1 MRFLRTGVALCA
13 LAGLWAGC
21 GGGDGNGN
29 GGDNTEALAYLGL
42 EVGRIWEYDV
52 EVGAAVLDG
61 WVEVV
66 KIDRE
71 FADGIE
77 AYQVELR
84 QNQNPVATR
93 WYQVTGDGLLLL
105 GEEAKEGTDWVERTF
120 LDSIEILPVPIE
132 NEQGIARQ
140 SWSSTSE
147 LEQGGSETHRFD
159 NNGKADQEV
168 PAGTFSAFHLI
179 HTRTDSEGGQHQY
192 DEYFAPENW
201 YVQFEYPADE
211 VWKLRPAAGG

>member
-21 GGGDGNGN
+21 GGGNGD

-42 EVGRIWEYDV
+42 EVGRVWEYDV

-61 WVEVV
+61 RVEVV
-66 KIDRE
+66 KIDLE

-84 QNQNPVATR
+84 QNQLLVATR

-105 GEEAKEGTDWVERTF
+105 GEEVQEGTGVVERTF
-120 LDSIEILPVPIE
+120 LEPVLMVPVPIE

-179 HTRTDSEGGQHQY
+179 HTRTDSEGVQHQY
-192 DEYFAPENW
+192 DEHFAPENW